1 MTTQSLRWIWG
12 VIVFL
17 TLLLSGSA
25 GADQDRKFD
34 GVTKDFFTAGE
45 DPETERYL
53 TLVEH
58 AHTDRVMLWVRQ
70 DQINNAFADCKYTLD
85 RFSNH
90 PRGLILLESVAKL
103 MQAPT
108 LPTTYYEKA
117 LADFPQY
124 PVTHAQF
131 GHYLIEIGRAD
142 EGIAK
147 LKRAIEM
154 DSKLK
159 PAYVWLAE
167 GYYKKGDHEQARL
180 AARKARAL
188 GYTGEFPG
196 DLQSSSAR

>member
-1 MTTQSLRWIWG
+1 MKIKNAQWIWG
-12 VIVFL
+12 ALI
-17 TLLLSGSA
+17 LLALLFSSPA
-25 GADQDRKFD
+25 GADQDRRFD
-34 GVTKDFFTAGE
+34 GVGKDFFTAGE
-45 DPETERYL
+45 DPETVRYL

-70 DQINNAFADCKYTLD
+70 DQINNALSECKYTLD
-85 RFSNH
+85 RFPNH

-108 LPTTYYEKA
+108 LPTPYYEKA
-117 LADFPQY
+117 LAEFPQY
-124 PVTHAQF
+124 PLTHAQF
-131 GHYLIEIGRAD
+131 GHYLVEIGKVD
-142 EGIAK
+142 EGIKK

-167 GYYKKGDHEQARL
+167 VYYQKMDYEQARH
-180 AARKARAL
+180 AAKKAKAL
-188 GYTGEFPG
+188 GYTGELPG